1 MNDRPVAC
9 QIRGPT
15 DPQGDRWHGE
25 AVTDEGSPVPPAGT
39 ILFPKNQ
46 KGSTPAGCS
55 LSVVLYL
62 FFPLS
67 ATMPVRDRIDRAA

>member
-25 AVTDEGSPVPPAGT
+25 AVTDEVLPPSRPQAKKA
-39 ILFPKNQ
+39 FP
-46 KGSTPAGCS
+46 P
-55 LSVVLYL
+55 
-62 FFPLS
+62 
-67 ATMPVRDRIDRAA
+67 RAHPP